1 LSIEEGSRG
10 VLVGRVF
17 LSRAFDDESTRE
29 LSRVLR
35 QLAEARREAGH
46 PVLCWLLVDPETDV
60 PKPAA
65 RAAMLQVT
73 TSMLTH
79 CESLTLI
86 VVGDGL
92 RQTLL
97 RTALRG
103 MTTLGRHTLRAR
115 VVDSLEAAARMAGA
129 PPVDMAALEHAAR
142 SAGILSAPPAD
153 VAESRSL

>member
-1 LSIEEGSRG
+1 M
-10 VLVGRVF
+10 LVGRVF

-46 PVLCWLLVDPETDV
+46 PVLCWLLVDPETEV

-65 RAAMLQVT
+65 RAAMLQMT
-73 TSMLTH
+73 TSLLTH

-86 VVGDGL
+86 VAGDGL
-92 RQTLL
+92 GQTLL

-115 VVDSLEAAARMAGA
+115 VVDSLEAAVRMAGD
-129 PPVDMAALEHAAR
+129 PEIDLVALER
-142 SAGILSAPPAD
+142 AGRLAGVLSAPPSDAT
-153 VAESRSL
+153 ESQSA

>member
-1 LSIEEGSRG
+1 
-10 VLVGRVF
+10 
-17 LSRAFDDESTRE
+17 
-29 LSRVLR
+29 VLR

-46 PVLCWLLVDPETDV
+46 PLLCWLLVDPETEV

-73 TSMLTH
+73 SSLLTH

-86 VVGDGL
+86 VAGDGL
-92 RQTLL
+92 GQTLL

-115 VVDSLEAAARMAGA
+115 VVDSLEAAARMAGD
-129 PPVDMAALEHAAR
+129 PPIDLAALERAAR
-142 SAGILSAPPAD
+142 LAGILSLPAVD
-153 VAESRSL
+153 ATESPSF